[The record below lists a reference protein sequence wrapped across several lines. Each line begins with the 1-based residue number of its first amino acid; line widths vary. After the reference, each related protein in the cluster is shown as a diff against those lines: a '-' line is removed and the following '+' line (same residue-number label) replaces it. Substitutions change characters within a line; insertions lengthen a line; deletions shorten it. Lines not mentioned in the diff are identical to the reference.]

1 MLGEN
6 IDWNHFKPGVALKP
20 SQKLAELFMNII
32 QKKLWNQPKVCKFV
46 QKLIF

>member
-6 IDWNHFKPGVALKP
+6 IDWNHFKPGLKP
-20 SQKLAELFMNII
+20 SQKLHMNELFMNII